1 MSDDHFVTSFNISE
15 FNFSKEDVAQLEN
28 NLWVRNLWPL
38 VYILSDDY
46 LKEAYVGESTNAIS
60 RLTNHLA
67 HKEKKRLSN
76 LHIITSNKF
85 NKSATLDIEA
95 NLIKYMSSDGKYK
108 LLNSNIGIANHEYY
122 QKNKYYDVFS
132 AIWAKLQQRDVSI
145 QSLRDIDNSDLF
157 KFSPYKSLTF
167 EQHLALKDILSILT
181 TGSTSSIV
189 VNGSAGTGKTILAI
203 FLMKLLVTDLS
214 ILQED
219 LDNEAS
225 NISDTGGE
233 FNKLVSLKQK
243 FKNPK
248 VAIVVAMTPLRKTLK
263 TVFKQI
269 AGLRADMVIGP
280 GEVAKK
286 NYDILLIDEAHRLR
300 RRVALTGYGAF
311 DQTNKKLGFDKER
324 GTELDWVIKQSKY
337 QIFFYDA
344 DQSVKPSD
352 VRQNDFDKILPNAK
366 VIKLKSQIRSN
377 GGLELQE
384 FIHGLLWQQLPPET
398 LVFESDNYDLKLFDS
413 LENLINQL
421 KEKEVE
427 HGLCR
432 MVASFSWKWNSKG
445 DKTMTKTDIDIQG
458 LSLRWNST
466 DKDWINSENAI
477 NEIGCIH
484 TVQGY
489 DLNYTGIIFGK
500 EISFDPTTESIVVVK
515 QNYVDPKGSISIKT
529 DEELHSYIV
538 NIYKVFFSRAR
549 LGTYVYVY
557 DDHLRDYLARY
568 IPINHHTP
576 SFRLY
581 SLEEV
586 TPFKGSVP
594 YYDITVAAG
603 DFSES
608 PLPSETYWV
617 KIAETYQVDNRYFVC
632 RVTGESMNKTI
643 PNGAWCLF
651 KKADAGSREGEV
663 VVVQH
668 QDIQDENFGAGFTI
682 KKYHSKKEETEDGW
696 KHTAIELHPSSTD
709 SSFPI
714 IQLSPE
720 NHENLKVIGIF
731 QLVLN

>member
-1 MSDDHFVTSFNISE
+1 MSDDQFINSVDISE
-15 FNFSKEDVAQLEN
+15 FNFSKEDVAQLES

-46 LKEAYVGESTNAIS
+46 LKEAYIGESTNAIN
-60 RLTNHLA
+60 RLTNHLS

-76 LHIITSNKF
+76 LHVITSNKF

-108 LLNSNIGIANHEYY
+108 LLNSNIGIANHQYY
-122 QKNKYYDVFS
+122 QKDKYYDIFS
-132 AIWAKLQQRDVSI
+132 AIWAKLQQRDVSV

-167 EQHLALKDILSILT
+167 EQHLALKDILSVLNA
-181 TGSTSSIV
+181 GRTSSIV

-219 LDNEAS
+219 LDNESS
-225 NISDTGGE
+225 NISDTGDE
-233 FNKLVSLKQK
+233 FNQLVSLKQK

-269 AGLRADMVIGP
+269 AGLKADMVIGP

-311 DQTNKKLGFDKER
+311 DQTNKKLGFNKER
-324 GTELDWVIKQSKY
+324 GNELDWVIKQSKH

-352 VRQNDFDKILPNAK
+352 VRQNDFDKILPNAR
-366 VIKLKSQIRSN
+366 VIKLKSQIRSK

-384 FIHGLLWQQLPPET
+384 FIHGLLWQQLPPKT
-398 LVFESDNYDLKLFDS
+398 PVFESSNYDLKLFDS

-421 KEKEVE
+421 KEKESE
-427 HGLCR
+427 YGLCR
-432 MVASFSWKWNSKG
+432 MVAGFSWKWNSKG
-445 DKTMTKTDIDIQG
+445 DNTMTKTDIDIQG

-500 EISFDPTTESIVVVK
+500 EISFDPITESIVIIK

-529 DEELHSYIV
+529 DEELHSYII

-549 LGTYVYVY
+549 LGTYIYVY
-557 DDHLRDYLARY
+557 DDHLREYLAKY
-568 IPINHHTP
+568 IPRNHYTP
-576 SFRLY
+576 SFKLY
-581 SLEEV
+581 SIEEV
-586 TPFKGSVP
+586 TPFNGSVP
-594 YYDITVAAG
+594 FYDITVAAG
-603 DFSES
+603 EFSES
-608 PLPSETYWV
+608 LLPSEVSWL
-617 KIAETYQVDNRYFVC
+617 KIGDAYKVDDRYFAC
-632 RVTGESMNKTI
+632 RVTGESMNKII
-643 PNGAWCLF
+643 PSGAWCLF
-651 KKADAGSREGEV
+651 KKEDAGSRDGKV
-663 VVVQH
+663 VLVQH
-668 QDIQDENFGAGFTI
+668 QDIQDDNFGAGFTI
-682 KKYHSKKEETEDGW
+682 KKYSSKKKETEDGW
-696 KHTAIELHPSSTD
+696 KHTAIELQPLSTD
-709 SSFPI
+709 PNFQTI
-714 IQLSPE
+714 HLSPKDSKD
-720 NHENLKVIGIF
+720 LRVIGVF
-731 QLVLN
+731 ELVLN